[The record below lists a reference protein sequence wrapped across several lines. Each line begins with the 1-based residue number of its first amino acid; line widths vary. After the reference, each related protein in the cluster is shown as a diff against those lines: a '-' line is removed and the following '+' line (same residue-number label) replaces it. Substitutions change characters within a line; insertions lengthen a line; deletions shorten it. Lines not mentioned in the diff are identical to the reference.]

1 MYLRNVKINKRG
13 NLMNNSKFSAFA
25 DFLGLCNCDI
35 TRKDCCNFTGLKHLA
50 FTLAEMMVVMLI
62 LSIIMAAMAPVMT
75 TRNKID
81 QSSPWQWASNGS
93 DAYYALGDAQVAM
106 LGQETA
112 QNTDTSSRLVINAP
126 DGKDHILFKSGDN
139 VLGRIKFKNDG
150 LLFGDL
156 SSGDLVTNSVV
167 IGRNTSIGGSN
178 STAIGTNSS
187 ATNTNTTA
195 IGTGSAATNTDTT
208 AIGSGSEASG
218 SSSNAIGSSSTASGI
233 QSNAIGYDANASNT
247 AALAIGT
254 SATASGSKATAV
266 GYDAE
271 ASGDYSIAFGPS
283 VKVAYPYSIAIGT
296 SSEVT
301 SSYSIAVGTGSTAEN
316 VSSTAMG
323 YSANAIG
330 SQSIALGAM
339 SEASA
344 YEATAIG
351 YMANASES
359 TSTAIGYNSA
369 ATAVASTAIG
379 ESAQALGLTSI
390 AIGSGAKASASS
402 NVAIGYHACT
412 YATGSNVT
420 CVGYNAGPAS
430 GSSLAG
436 TSNMVYLGNSSST
449 VYIPGKLYV
458 GSDLIVDG
466 NAVLAAGSNS
476 LAYLRTN
483 AARGGG
489 SKTGLWRLGNYGGYI
504 KEINNVD
511 YSSHDFLKG
520 FPSVSSDRR
529 LKYVGKEST
538 SGLDKIRQ
546 LKVFNYTFKKDE
558 KKTPHV
564 GVIAQDLQKVFPD
577 AVKKGVDGFLTIRFE
592 DMFFAM
598 INAIKELDTKYQAQE
613 KRIDELE
620 ARIEKLEA
628 QIK

>member
-13 NLMNNSKFSAFA
+13 NLMSNSKFSALA

-35 TRKDCCNFTGLKHLA
+35 TRKDCCNFTGLKHPA

-139 VLGRIKFKNDG
+139 VLGRIKFKNGG

-167 IGRNTSIGGSN
+167 IGRNTSVGGSN

-187 ATNTNTTA
+187 ATNTNATA
-195 IGTGSAATNTDTT
+195 IGTGSTANNTDTT
-208 AIGSGSEASG
+208 AIGTNSSATNSNSTAIGSGAIASG
-218 SSSNAIGSSSTASGI
+218 SSSNSIGGSSLASGDTSNAIGTNAETSGVNSIAIGNTAVAPGTSSTAIGTNSMAGGQNSI
-233 QSNAIGYDANASNT
+233 AIGTDAEAYHYSIVMGYNAVASSATEAVNVIGYEAKASSSAQQSNAIGFQSEVSGNYSNAIGYHALASGLYSN
-247 AALAIGT
+247 AIGGFSEASGSNSLAIG
-254 SATASGSKATAV
+254 
-266 GYDAE
+266 YDASAE
-271 ASGDYSIAFGPS
+271 G
-283 VKVAYPYSIAIGT
+283 VYSIAIG
-296 SSEVT
+296 
-301 SSYSIAVGTGSTAEN
+301 
-316 VSSTAMG
+316 SSTAK
-323 YSANAIG
+323 
-330 SQSIALGAM
+330 
-339 SEASA
+339 AS
-344 YEATAIG
+344 YMTAIG
-351 YMANASES
+351 
-359 TSTAIGYNSA
+359 
-369 ATAVASTAIG
+369 
-379 ESAQALGLTSI
+379 LG
-390 AIGSGAKASASS
+390 
-402 NVAIGYHACT
+402 ACR

-529 LKYVGKEST
+529 LK
-538 SGLDKIRQ
+538 
-546 LKVFNYTFKKDE
+546 
-558 KKTPHV
+558 
-564 GVIAQDLQKVFPD
+564 
-577 AVKKGVDGFLTIRFE
+577 
-592 DMFFAM
+592 
-598 INAIKELDTKYQAQE
+598 
-613 KRIDELE
+613 
-620 ARIEKLEA
+620 
-628 QIK
+628 